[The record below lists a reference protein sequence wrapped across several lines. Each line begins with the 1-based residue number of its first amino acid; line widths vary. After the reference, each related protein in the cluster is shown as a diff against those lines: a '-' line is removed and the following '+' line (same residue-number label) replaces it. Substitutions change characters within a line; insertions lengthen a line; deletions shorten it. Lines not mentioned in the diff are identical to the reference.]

1 MRKKKPPDS
10 DRQQLRQQTP
20 PRLASPSPPPSPSW
34 GPGGLQRDEAT
45 GSCAQWQV
53 PPACSGPAPARC
65 WWCWLAVNGPIRAH
79 LGPLRSAARPP
90 LCPRA
95 HQTARLASFGATS
108 LTGAL
113 SKKKKNMSSAGPLQ
127 SRRQHQR
134 LIPRPHGDDRPFFS
148 LRFSSPRAARTV
160 VSRACRSA
168 RDTATRLIGRQ
179 VSSPFCG
186 QN

>member
-113 SKKKKNMSSAGPLQ
+113 SKKKKNHVLGRASPEPSAA
-127 SRRQHQR
+127 SKA
-134 LIPRPHGDDRPFFS
+134 DS
-148 LRFSSPRAARTV
+148 TAARGRPTLFFFV
-160 VSRACRSA
+160 VFLRRELLELLLVERAEVR
-168 RDTATRLIGRQ
+168 ATQPR
-179 VSSPFCG
+179 V
-186 QN
+186 